1 MSDSHDRGRPYQPPQ
16 GQGSYGPPPPYQNP
30 PQRQQPQEQRQ
41 QARQQQWQQQPQQ
54 QQWQQDQWQQQS
66 YEQQSYQR
74 HEPSYDEYGD
84 SGNAA
89 DLPLAPIH
97 RRAGAR
103 IIDNALVAVFG
114 FALVLPVTVGAFG
127 LGKAG
132 SKAED
137 EGGIWNWPIIF
148 TLFFVLS
155 VLPFIYEAVQLSM
168 WGRTLGKRV
177 LGLGVV
183 QVRPAGAAVTTT
195 QAVWRAAVTHVAY
208 QIGVFFFL
216 VLAVMV
222 WSYAAYGML
231 LVWAGGLMAYLWAI
245 WDQPL
250 HQALHDRFSGTIVI
264 DERVD
269 DSEYNEYAE

>member
-16 GQGSYGPPPPYQNP
+16 GQGSYGPPPPYQGP
-30 PQRQQPQEQRQ
+30 PQRQQPQQ
-41 QARQQQWQQQPQQ
+41 QPQQQWQQQPQQ

-66 YEQQSYQR
+66 YEQRSYEQ
-74 HEPSYDEYGD
+74 HEPSYDEYGG
-84 SGNAA
+84 SGDAA
-89 DLPLAPIH
+89 DLPLAPIY

-103 IIDNALVAVFG
+103 VIDNALVAVFG
-114 FALVLPVTVGAFG
+114 FALVLPITVGAFG

-168 WGRTLGKRV
+168 WGRTLGKRI

-208 QIGVFFFL
+208 QVGVFFFL
-216 VLAVMV
+216 IIAVMV

-231 LVWAGGLMAYLWAI
+231 LVWAGALMAHLWAI

-269 DSEYNEYAE
+269 DSEYHEYAE